1 MFITFVLYCNL
12 IILQY
17 YLPYLDSRTFIEFI
31 DVGQGDCSV
40 IKIKNSKKVIM
51 IDTGGNLYQDIA
63 YNKIIPYLKKNN
75 IEEIDTLECDRF
87 KIEGV
92 DVYSETFGSTDIF
105 NLYTFTFSTFEIK
118 NKGENLTEDEL
129 IVLYK
134 KELE

>member
-1 MFITFVLYCNL
+1 MYKIIINNEINTMGLITF
-12 IILQY
+12 Q
-17 YLPYLDSRTFIEFI
+17 
-31 DVGQGDCSV
+31 
-40 IKIKNSKKVIM
+40 IKQ
-51 IDTGGNLYQDIA
+51 DGNLLV
-63 YNKIIPYLKKNN
+63 KEGLLKTHLY

-129 IVLYK
+129 IELYK